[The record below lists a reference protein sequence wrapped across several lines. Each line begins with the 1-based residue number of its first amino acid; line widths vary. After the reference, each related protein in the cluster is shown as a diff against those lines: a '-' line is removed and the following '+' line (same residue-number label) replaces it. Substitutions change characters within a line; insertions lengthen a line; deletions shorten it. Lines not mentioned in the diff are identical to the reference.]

1 MDSIWEACQ
10 RHGYGISASS
20 VIKFT
25 ANNSRFASSSATE
38 WCELSCTMGTQAL
51 LVRLGNSEPVAKA
64 GKRRG
69 KRNDAPKMLNRFG
82 MVDFLSPP
90 LNGFMFGAT
99 LRHGL
104 TLTRQWAQLWVIY
117 RVIRWNTSVPGRN
130 GLGLPQI
137 HPTWVRNGRNK
148 FVLFRFF
155 PPTCVIL

>member
-25 ANNSRFASSSATE
+25 ASNSRFASSSATE

-90 LNGFMFGAT
+90 LKWF
-99 LRHGL
+99 
-104 TLTRQWAQLWVIY
+104 Y
-117 RVIRWNTSVPGRN
+117 
-130 GLGLPQI
+130 
-137 HPTWVRNGRNK
+137 VRGNP
-148 FVLFRFF
+148 FAMV
-155 PPTCVIL
+155 